1 VKRTVYISI
10 ITGYAYII
18 NEMEIA
24 MKKIITIILI
34 AFSGFAYSQ
43 DIEVKTGSGKI
54 VILHDNGTW
63 EYKIIEKIN
72 TENLD
77 INCDYYKN
85 EIDDFTG
92 DEKLWTKSITIGKTK
107 LKHKVKFQLRAT
119 KSKSNN
125 VIAISF
131 TGFGDIGCV
140 SSTSTAKLKFSDG
153 EFVELK
159 HFGDTDCGDI
169 LAFLTIL
176 HSSDARFSELTIDEE
191 DWEKFNTMKIE
202 MIRIQ
207 GSKYYT
213 DVIIDDDKQDYILK
227 YLNCVK

>member
-1 VKRTVYISI
+1 
-10 ITGYAYII
+10 
-18 NEMEIA
+18 
-24 MKKIITIILI
+24 MKKLIIIIL
-34 AFSGFAYSQ
+34 FTFVGFAYSQ
-43 DIEVKTGSGKI
+43 DVEVKTGSGKI

-92 DEKLWTKSITIGKTK
+92 DEKLWTKSIKFGKTK
-107 LKHKVKFQLRAT
+107 LGSNVKFQFRAT
-119 KSKSNN
+119 KSKGNN
-125 VIAISF
+125 IIAISF

-140 SSTSTAKLKFSDG
+140 SQMSSTAKLKFSDG
-153 EFVELK
+153 EFIELT
-159 HFGDTDCGDI
+159 HFGNTDCGDY
-169 LAFLTIL
+169 LEFMSIL
-176 HSSDARFSELTIDEE
+176 HSSDDALGELIIDEE
-191 DWEKFNTMKIE
+191 DWEKFNTLKIE

-207 GSKYYT
+207 GSEYYT

-227 YLNCVK
+227 HLNCVK